1 MLDHNRQLSIEQRA
15 GIKYCI
21 NVLLA
26 PGALS
31 KLPEAVRDGLTQ
43 SAFSSMPHKKAGVRT
58 MKEVALVVRASN
70 RILQL
75 PQGGSSSC
83 VLTDQQG
90 HLMTSKVDMLQCPLC
105 HSLQRKRESA
115 RASEQGREGARSSYD
130 LQGSHSSRFLQCPV
144 LGFSW
149 H

>member
-1 MLDHNRQLSIEQRA
+1 MLDHNRQLSSEQRA

-90 HLMTSKVDMLQCPLC
+90 HLMTSKVDMSQHAPMS
-105 HSLQRKRESA
+105 SLPFPTEKERKCARERA
-115 RASEQGREGARSSYD
+115 RER
-130 LQGSHSSRFLQCPV
+130 GSKVIL
-144 LGFSW
+144 
-149 H
+149 